1 MTDGQIIL
9 SLLTGTTVVKY
20 SMLTTKKSSLA
31 HSLYCGQAWEKNNY
45 IGIEY
50 LNQLLCLNK
59 VIGGQ
64 IMPTLLSGISM
75 VNYSLL
81 ATKRSSLEVQCTAD
95 RHGNSNA
102 VSIEYLT

>member
-1 MTDGQIIL
+1 MHFQYTMHMHGNSHDI
-9 SLLTGTTVVKY
+9 S
-20 SMLTTKKSSLA
+20 
-31 HSLYCGQAWEKNNY
+31 
-45 IGIEY
+45 IEY

-81 ATKRSSLEVQCTAD
+81 ATKRSSLANGLYTAD